1 MKTSVPCPACEKQ
14 ISVLRVAT
22 APTPL
27 HLRCPHCLRPLRVK
41 NLVLPMVVLGVA
53 LGIVLGQRLIQEAR
67 LVGGLPVKALLL
79 GLVIVAG
86 FDLLA
91 SLAVVNFGKIT
102 KRD

>member
-1 MKTSVPCPACEKQ
+1 MKTSAPCPACSKS

-41 NLVLPMVVLGVA
+41 NLTLPIVVA
-53 LGIVLGQRLIQEAR
+53 GIAFGLLMGQRLVEEAR
-67 LVGGLPVKALLL
+67 VVGGLPVKALLL
-79 GLVIVAG
+79 SVVIVIG

-102 KRD
+102 RRD

>member
-1 MKTSVPCPACEKQ
+1 MKTSVPCPACEKP

>member
-1 MKTSVPCPACEKQ
+1 MKLSAPCPNCEKP

-41 NLVLPMVVLGVA
+41 NLVIPMVLAGLA
-53 LGIVLGQRLIQEAR
+53 LGIVLGQRLITEAR

-91 SLAVVNFGKIT
+91 SLAVVNFGKLT